1 MYAIRTFWKRIQSMG
16 NSREM
21 RACSAES
28 DALHLAMG
36 WSFDDLEKPH
46 IMIHSTYGES
56 HPGSSHLL
64 TLSQAVRDG
73 ILEAS
78 GRPALFCCTDMCD
91 GVAQGGLGG
100 YYSLASRDFMCCMCE
115 IQAVSTMTDGLV
127 LLSSCDKSMP
137 AHLMAAGRLNLPT
150 IVMPGGCMA
159 AGAGYNACDTMWERR
174 RELWAGALT
183 QERYTDI
190 CAGACPGAGA
200 CQQFATA
207 STMQAMAEALGLALP
222 GSALIPVT
230 NTELTR
236 MARAAGKQ
244 ILELVHKGIRSRDI
258 LTREAFENAITVH
271 AAVGGSTNAI
281 VHLLA
286 AAHEAGVPLTLADFD
301 RIHRRTPY
309 LVDVQASGKYPTEY
323 FWYAG
328 GVPALMWELRE
339 LLHLDVLTAT
349 GRTLGENL
357 EACSKTGFFRQRQF
371 LQNYGL
377 TPEEII
383 HPLDNPRGAD
393 GGIAILTGNLAPV
406 GAVVKHS
413 AVLPEMQCHVGK
425 AAVFQTEDEA
435 IAAIREKRIAPGNVI
450 VISGWGL
457 QAAGMPELFRISD
470 EIASDAVL
478 ARTTAIITDGRYSGC
493 TRGPAIGYVCPEA
506 AEGGPIGLLR
516 TGDTIAIDIPA
527 RTLSLLEGVYEGQI
541 MNGDA
546 LLCARRRTA
555 PPWTPHVQIPDQGAL
570 GIYRRLAALGLLG
583 GNMSACHYNN
593 SSVPPDCR

>member
-1 MYAIRTFWKRIQSMG
+1 MG
-16 NSREM
+16 SSREM

-36 WSFDDLEKPH
+36 WSFVDLEKPH

-64 TLSQAVRDG
+64 ALSGAVRDG
-73 ILEAS
+73 VLEAA

-137 AHLMAAGRLNLPT
+137 AHLMAAGRLNLPV
-150 IVMPGGCMA
+150 IVMPGGAMA

-174 RELWAGALT
+174 RELEAGKMAP
-183 QERYTDI
+183 ERYADI
-190 CAGACPGAGA
+190 CAGACPGPGA

-230 NTELTR
+230 STELTR
-236 MARAAGKQ
+236 MARTAGKQ
-244 ILELVHKGIRSRDI
+244 ILELVRRGIRSRDI
-258 LTREAFENAITVH
+258 LTREAFENAVTVH

-281 VHLLA
+281 MHLLA
-286 AAHEAGVPLTLADFD
+286 AANEAGVPLTLADFD

-309 LVDVQASGKYPTEY
+309 LVDIQASGRYPTEY

-339 LLHLDVLTAT
+339 LLHLDVLTVT
-349 GRTLGENL
+349 GKTLGENL
-357 EACSKTGFFRQRQF
+357 EACRGGGFFRQRQF
-371 LQNYGL
+371 LQNYAL

-383 HPLDNPRGAD
+383 HPLERPRGPD
-393 GGIAILTGNLAPV
+393 GGIAVLSGNLAPV

-413 AVLPEMQCHVGK
+413 AVLPEMQHHVGR

-435 IAAIREKRIAPGNVI
+435 IAAIREKRVAPGSVI
-450 VISGWGL
+450 VIPGWGL
-457 QAAGMPELFRISD
+457 KAAGMPELFRISD

-478 ARTTAIITDGRYSGC
+478 SRTTAIITDGRYSGC

-506 AEGGPIGLLR
+506 AEGGPIGLVR
-516 TGDTIAIDIPA
+516 TGDTIEIDIPG
-527 RTLSLLEGVYEGQI
+527 RTLSVLAGMHQGRRLDGG
-541 MNGDA
+541 A
-546 LLCARRRTA
+546 LLSARREEAA
-555 PPWTPHVQIPDQGAL
+555 PPRRRAQIPDRGAL

-583 GNMSACHYNN
+583 GNMTAREA
-593 SSVPPDCR
+593 D